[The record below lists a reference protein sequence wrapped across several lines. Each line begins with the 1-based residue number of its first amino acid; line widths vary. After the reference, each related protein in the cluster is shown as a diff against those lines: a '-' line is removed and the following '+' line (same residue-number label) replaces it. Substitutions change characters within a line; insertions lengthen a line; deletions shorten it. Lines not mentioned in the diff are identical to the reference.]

1 MAALIQFAQSRLAWL
16 ILGASALLLEA
27 CALFFQYGM
36 HLHPCVLCVYQ
47 RVAVMGILFAAIIGL
62 ISPRG
67 ILRFPAALLWL
78 VSAAWGEKLATSL
91 HDMQAN
97 PSPFS
102 TCSFLPD
109 FPSFAP
115 LHTWFPDMFMPT
127 GLCGDDVWGMLGL
140 SMAQWMQVAF
150 ALYLFAWFVMIVPLC
165 RR

>member
-78 VSAAWGEKLATSL
+78 VSAAWGKNWQPAYMICKPIHRL
-91 HDMQAN
+91 
-97 PSPFS
+97 
-102 TCSFLPD
+102 FLPVLFYRIFLVLLRYTPG
-109 FPSFAP
+109 FPICLCQQGCAVM
-115 LHTWFPDMFMPT
+115 MF
-127 GLCGDDVWGMLGL
+127 GEC
-140 SMAQWMQVAF
+140 
-150 ALYLFAWFVMIVPLC
+150 
-165 RR
+165 